1 MMLTLTGLADLHP
14 NPKRPNG
21 NGLQAFGKPAD
32 LTTCRR
38 VGCTARG
45 DRGVKTEIDAITRG
59 FPSRL

>member
-21 NGLQAFGKPAD
+21 NGLQAFGKPA
-32 LTTCRR
+32 TQTCRR
-38 VGCTARG
+38 VGCTAQGRLAA
-45 DRGVKTEIDAITRG
+45 VKTEIDAITRG